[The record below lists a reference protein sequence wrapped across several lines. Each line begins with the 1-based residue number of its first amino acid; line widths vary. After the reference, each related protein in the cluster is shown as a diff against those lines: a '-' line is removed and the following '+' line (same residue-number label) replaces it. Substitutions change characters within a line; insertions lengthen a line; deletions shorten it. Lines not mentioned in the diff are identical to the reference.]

1 MSQQQA
7 ALNES
12 TDRAPDSSQ
21 LPWYVVHTKPRHEQT
36 ASDNL
41 LRQGYEVYLP
51 HIKVIKRVRGRQQ
64 ALHEPLF
71 PRYLFLQPG
80 NAALSI
86 APVRSTLGVSTI
98 VRFGQVP
105 ALMRAETVQ
114 GIRAFEAS
122 RNAVGDD
129 QLSPL
134 QEGVRVRIVDGL
146 LAGLE
151 GLISGVSKQRVIVL
165 LQLIG
170 KDTRVS
176 MSQHQLVI
184 AH

>member
-1 MSQQQA
+1 M
-7 ALNES
+7 
-12 TDRAPDSSQ
+12 
-21 LPWYVVHTKPRHEQT
+21 
-36 ASDNL
+36 
-41 LRQGYEVYLP
+41 
-51 HIKVIKRVRGRQQ
+51 
-64 ALHEPLF
+64 
-71 PRYLFLQPG
+71 
-80 NAALSI
+80 
-86 APVRSTLGVSTI
+86 
-98 VRFGQVP
+98 RFGQVP

-129 QLSPL
+129 KLSPL

-151 GLISGVSKQRVIVL
+151 GLISDVSKQRVIVL

>member
-1 MSQQQA
+1 MRQ
-7 ALNES
+7 
-12 TDRAPDSSQ
+12 
-21 LPWYVVHTKPRHEQT
+21 WFVVYTHPREEHIAEE
-36 ASDNL
+36 NL
-41 LRQGYEVYLP
+41 ARQGYVTYWP
-51 HIKVIKRVRGRQQ
+51 RYKKRVSHARKVQEIT
-64 ALHEPLF
+64 ASLF

-80 NAALSI
+80 SAALSI

-129 QLSPL
+129 KLSPL

-151 GLISGVSKQRVIVL
+151 GLISDVSRQRVIVL

-176 MSQHQLVI
+176 LSRHQLAI
-184 AH
+184 AY